1 MRDPI
6 APVLGS
12 IRQPAP
18 IVSPADAGLLFDA
31 LLAPA
36 ARWIDHA
43 TIAAFV
49 EDLAVAGVVEE
60 GIGELWTF
68 DESSSATLL
77 LGKNGTALQPAVS
90 TAVAIPGQRAV
101 GLFNGID
108 FRSFRAAEVADDGA
122 GFYAQTDGPISP
134 GSADF
139 ALIYAF
145 RIAQRVSVQSALIGH
160 ATHSHTAG
168 FCLYLETDG
177 TLTWRVRG
185 PSGDRTR
192 TLAGNHADG
201 AWHVVVMGKR
211 TAEGTTSI
219 RLFSDLTDIAST
231 SGAIGN
237 VNATGFSFAVGNVH
251 GGTGGNAA
259 FAQAKLVAYLT
270 GASAANIMDMTAVR
284 SWWSKRVTAAPPSIG
299 YARTSSLSSQVGIDD
314 AGGPVISIAGMG
326 APAYLYMP
334 SEDGVFGM
342 QWTPAFTSIVP
353 SSNPADWG
361 DVDDPDVTN
370 QYASVDD
377 PRGVRHAV
385 MLGKTGGNPTGRK
398 TITVALTNAV
408 VYHFAV
414 FAWSLQGVSEP
425 ILRLRDAGD
434 TTTIASA
441 TLPSSVAER
450 WGQIVLTVT
459 APSTGNFELQLLG
472 SSEGDDEGWALFQY
486 VSGGVGGS
494 VHPIPALALGG
505 STTIGAALAINFP
518 GPAGLIGRANAGRME
533 VTATMQGAISTLP
546 AERGLANLSAG
557 SNARRLSVR
566 TTRNL
571 RGTILD
577 DAGATDLTVE
587 ANLTVDELGEVHRW
601 GLEWANDVNPTA
613 MVTKDG
619 VELEDDSTP
628 IDAAANPDGLI
639 IGTTSFAGAPWLGG
653 ISRVRIWSRGSF

>member
-12 IRQPAP
+12 IRQDAP
-18 IVSPADAGLLFDA
+18 IVERADAGLLFDA

-43 TIAAFV
+43 TIDEFV
-49 EDLAVAGVVEE
+49 EDLGVSGVATAD
-60 GIGELWTF
+60 IGELWTF
-68 DESSSATLL
+68 DELSTASGVA
-77 LGKNGTALQPAVS
+77 GKNGTTLTPAVS
-90 TAVAIPGQRAV
+90 AAVSIVGQRAV

-108 FRSFRAAEVADDGA
+108 FRSFRAVEVADDGA
-122 GFYAQTDGPISP
+122 GFYASSDAPISP

-145 RIAQRVSVQSALIGH
+145 RVAQRSSIQTSLIGH
-160 ATHSHTAG
+160 TTHSHGAG
-168 FCLYLETDG
+168 FCLYLEADG

-201 AWHVVVMGKR
+201 AWHFVVMGKR
-211 TAEGTTSI
+211 TSEGTTSI
-219 RLFSDLTDIAST
+219 RLFSDLTDVTST
-231 SGAIGN
+231 SGAIGS
-237 VNATGFSFAVGNVH
+237 VNATGFPFAVGDVH
-251 GGTGGNAA
+251 GGTFGA
-259 FAQAKLVAYLT
+259 FQQAKLAAYLT
-270 GASAANIMDMTAVR
+270 GAAAVNIMDMTAVR
-284 SWWSKRVTAAPPSIG
+284 AWWSKRVTAGPPSVG
-299 YARTSSLSSQVGIDD
+299 YARTSSLSSQVGIDED
-314 AGGPVISIAGMG
+314 GGPVIGVVG
-326 APAYLYMP
+326 LNAPAHLYMP
-334 SEDGVFGM
+334 SEDGAFGM
-342 QWTPAFTSIVP
+342 QFTPAFTSIVP
-353 SSNPADWG
+353 SSNPADWS

-370 QYASVDD
+370 QYADIDD

-414 FAWSLQGVSEP
+414 FAWSLQSVSEP
-425 ILRLRDAGD
+425 ILRLRNAADD
-434 TTTIASA
+434 TTIASA
-441 TLPSSVAER
+441 TLPSSTAER

-505 STTIGAALAINFP
+505 TTTIGAAAMLVDP
-518 GPAGLIGRANAGRME
+518 GGAGLIGRANAGKLE
-533 VTATMQGAISTLP
+533 VTAIMQGAIATLP
-546 AERGLANLSAG
+546 AERGLASLSNG

-577 DAGATDLTVE
+577 DAGGTDLTVE
-587 ANLTVDELGEVHRW
+587 ANLTTDELGEVHRW
-601 GLEWANDVNPTA
+601 GMEWANDVNPTA
-613 MVTKDG
+613 IVTKDG

-628 IDAAANPDGLI
+628 IDDATDPNGLI